1 MKIWSTKQIHIQVKI
16 VAVHYNFILY
26 IGTGVLFRTMH
37 HVQHIT
43 IQQHGTHDYI
53 KCKYMTV

>member
-1 MKIWSTKQIHIQVKI
+1 MKIWSTKQI